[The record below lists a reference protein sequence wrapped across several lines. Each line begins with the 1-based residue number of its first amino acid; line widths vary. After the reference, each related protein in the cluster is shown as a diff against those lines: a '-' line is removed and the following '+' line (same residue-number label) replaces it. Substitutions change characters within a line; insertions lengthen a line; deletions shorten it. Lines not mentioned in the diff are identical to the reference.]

1 MTDLDSHPGREL
13 SDPES
18 LVVRAWRTIILGH
31 EGCRALGRSF
41 GCQNGIQLIEAV
53 ATFLRA
59 LNHGSRHIL
68 DVGHPA
74 CPNITFDA
82 ITSDERQMLTVI
94 AAAQA
99 DDETLLAAHL
109 SWLVRSDRR
118 EDVAQAVQAL
128 GRLLQARGMYLP
140 LPAPKAFPSRAML
153 AIVREESRAS

>member
-31 EGCRALGRSF
+31 SGCRMLGASF
-41 GCQNGIQLIEAV
+41 GSPDGIQIVEAV

-68 DVGHPA
+68 GIGHPS
-74 CPNITFDA
+74 CQTITW
-82 ITSDERQMLTVI
+82 DERQMLTVI

-99 DDETLLAAHL
+99 GDDALLQSHL
-109 SWLVRSDRR
+109 IWLVRSDRR

-128 GRLLQARGMYLP
+128 AGVLRARGMCLP
-140 LPAPKAFPSRAML
+140 LAAPRSFPARAML
-153 AIVREESRAS
+153 AVVREKSRAS

>member
-74 CPNITFDA
+74 CPNITFD
-82 ITSDERQMLTVI
+82 ERQMLTVI

-99 DDETLLAAHL
+99 DDQTLLASHL
-109 SWLVRSDRR
+109 SWLVRGDRR
-118 EDVAQAVQAL
+118 EDVAQAAQAL